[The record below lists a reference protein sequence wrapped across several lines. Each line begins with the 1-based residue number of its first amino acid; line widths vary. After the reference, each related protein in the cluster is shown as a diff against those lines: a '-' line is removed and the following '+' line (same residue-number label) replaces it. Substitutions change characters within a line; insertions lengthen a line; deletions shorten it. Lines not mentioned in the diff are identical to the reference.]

1 MPGFAG
7 SRHEQLELFREFAE
21 DFNTVTMPHEK
32 YYDLEKWEMQEYER
46 KKRGEASN
54 GGVRTTFDDER
65 EREAEMRRERDARD
79 RAAEAAELRATG
91 RSLLDDGAADDVRQQ
106 QLLLAEQQHAYK
118 RGDLETVRRIQ
129 RKLDAI
135 GRDDGQKEFRP
146 AGWG

>member
-1 MPGFAG
+1 MERRLRLFEFGRVGMLATWHPRPGPSAY
-7 SRHEQLELFREFAE
+7 
-21 DFNTVTMPHEK
+21 P
-32 YYDLEKWEMQEYER
+32 
-46 KKRGEASN
+46 RGTRPAN
-54 GGVRTTFDDER
+54 PP
-65 EREAEMRRERDARD
+65 RRRDARD

-106 QLLLAEQQHAYK
+106 QLLLAEQQHAYSRRADLPRTNRGGAAAATRIFRGDGRARRYK